1 MEDLPLLVEYKA
13 SEAFEHKGPD
23 FLRVA
28 AVIHNRWADRSMSR
42 LQILGCFIPYDD
54 PDGVIRHWTK
64 GRTEKA
70 LEEAVNKGALEELEL
85 DPFGNN
91 YRSLLT

>member
-1 MEDLPLLVEYKA
+1 MEDLPLLVEYRA

-42 LQILGCFIPYDD
+42 LQILGCFMPYDD
-54 PDGVIRHWTK
+54 TDGAIKHWSK
-64 GRTEKA
+64 GRTESA
-70 LEEAVNKGALEELEL
+70 LTEAVNSGVLKELEL
-85 DPFGNN
+85 NPCGNS